1 MRGNPERPRAGDGF
15 VAGTRRVAAP
25 AATPWGWLTAMAVAG
40 AVLGYLLL
48 APCRFGGGWL
58 YGDPYIYGC
67 YTDILPL
74 YYRDELDTGTVPYLD
89 RAIEYP
95 VLTGGLML
103 LVARAVAW
111 LPDTTARALA
121 YVDLTAVVLAAAL
134 VAVVAGTGYLAGRGG
149 LRAAAGVDRRRAL
162 LAGGFVALAPA
173 GLLTAY
179 INWDLLAVALFTGG
193 LVCCA
198 RRWPWLG
205 GALVGLAGAAKFYP
219 LLVFGP
225 LLVLVLRG
233 LLGKEGGV
241 APGDA
246 LRALVGAVA
255 AWAAVNL
262 PVLLAAPEGWIE
274 FFAFSRERG
283 ADWGSVY
290 YLLGS
295 FGLLD
300 VADRDLVNLLG
311 TLAFG
316 AACAGV
322 AALGVFARRPPAP
335 EQLVFLVVAGFL
347 VTNKVWSPQ
356 FVLWLLPLVV
366 LAWPRTMRPALPAV
380 AVGLWQLA
388 EVGYHFGIWQYLRH
402 IEALDDGG
410 ALVGADFE
418 TYALLTLGRLFTLLA
433 VCGLV
438 VVDCLRDGQSAS

>member
-1 MRGNPERPRAGDGF
+1 
-15 VAGTRRVAAP
+15 
-25 AATPWGWLTAMAVAG
+25 MAVAG

-48 APCRFGGGWL
+48 APCRFGGAWL
-58 YGDPYIYGC
+58 HGDSYVPGC

-74 YYRDELDTGTVPYLD
+74 YYRDGLDNGTVPYLD

-111 LPDTTARALA
+111 LPDTTARAFA
-121 YVDLTAVVLAAAL
+121 YVDLTVVVLGAAL
-134 VAVVAGTGYLAGRGG
+134 VVVVVGTGYLAGRH
-149 LRAAAGVDRRRAL
+149 ASSAAGVDRGRAL

-173 GLLTAY
+173 GLLSAY
-179 INWDLLAVALFTGG
+179 INWDLLAVALLTGG

-198 RRWPWLG
+198 RQWPWLG
-205 GALVGLAGAAKFYP
+205 GALVGLATAAKFYP
-219 LLVFGP
+219 ALVFGP

-233 LLGKEGGV
+233 LLGREGGV
-241 APGDA
+241 APGDP
-246 LRALVGAVA
+246 LRSLAAAVV
-255 AWAAVNL
+255 AWTAVNL
-262 PVLLAAPEGWIE
+262 PVLLVAPEGWVE

-290 YLLGS
+290 YLLGG

-300 VADRDLVNLLG
+300 TTDRDLVNLLG

-335 EQLVFLVVAGFL
+335 EQLVFLVVAAFL

-356 FVLWLLPLVV
+356 FVLWLLPLAV

-380 AVGLWQLA
+380 VVGLWQVA
-388 EVGYHFGIWQYLRH
+388 EVGYHFGIWRYLRH
-402 IEALDDGG
+402 IEAFEGG
-410 ALVGADFE
+410 NAPVGVDIE
-418 TYALLTLGRLFTLLA
+418 TYALLTLGRLFTLLT

-438 VVDCLRDGQSAS
+438 VVDSLRDGRPAS